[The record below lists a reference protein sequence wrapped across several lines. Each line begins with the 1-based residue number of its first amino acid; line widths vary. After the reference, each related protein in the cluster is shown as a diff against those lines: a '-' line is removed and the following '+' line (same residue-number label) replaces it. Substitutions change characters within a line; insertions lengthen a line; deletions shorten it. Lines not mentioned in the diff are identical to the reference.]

1 MIPGPYIFQRP
12 FLRGLFLAGLM
23 YRGRFAFQ
31 NRSIVVGRKFITI
44 ALFYFVFEGKFQ
56 VQALKGAYIR
66 RGDLS

>member
-1 MIPGPYIFQRP
+1 MIPGAYIFQTP
-12 FLRGLFLAGLM
+12 FLRGLILEGLM

-56 VQALKGAYIR
+56 VQAPKGAYIR
-66 RGDLS
+66 RSDLS